1 MKCIVAIIVICWST
15 LSLQM
20 VLMDSKVS
28 FLQLIFLAV
37 SKMES
42 LQKKICG
49 THKNIGSYNICIDQD
64 L

>member
-1 MKCIVAIIVICWST
+1 MKCIIAIIVICWST

-28 FLQLIFLAV
+28 FLQQIFLAV

-42 LQKKICG
+42 LQKIFCG
-49 THKNIGSYNICIDQD
+49 THKNIGSYKICIDQD